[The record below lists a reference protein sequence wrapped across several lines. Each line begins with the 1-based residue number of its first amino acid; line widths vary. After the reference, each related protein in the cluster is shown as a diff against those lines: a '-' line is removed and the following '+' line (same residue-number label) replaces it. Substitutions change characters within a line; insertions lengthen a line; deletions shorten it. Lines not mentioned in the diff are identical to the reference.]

1 MVSIAGSARLPTWV
15 RYAAGIGLW
24 AIGWGTRVALIGV
37 LPEQG
42 FPFLTF
48 FPVVMLTAYLFGIG
62 PGLLCAALSV
72 GAAYVSFFPH
82 QPDAFLQLAQGDLIA
97 LLFFSSILVVDCLIL
112 HLLAR
117 SRQVAAQREKDLF
130 EITNNSPDILT
141 RFDREFRHLFVSGA
155 IERLTGKPPAEF
167 LGKTNAE
174 LGMPQALCEQWHA
187 SLAQVF
193 ELARPISL
201 KFEYDGQ
208 IFATRLV
215 PEFNAETGTV
225 KSVLGVTRDVTEVDR
240 HERAL
245 EANDRLK
252 DQLLATVAHEL
263 RNPIATM
270 SSGIHVLEREPA
282 LSAPAHRA
290 LGAMRR
296 QTQQM
301 TRLVGDLMDLTRIRA
316 HLLAI
321 TQEEVDLCQL
331 IESAVES
338 CGELSRQKRVHV
350 NVYWPERPMT
360 VMGDAGRLIQVFG
373 NLLTNALKFSPEGA
387 AVTITVMRSGPFHT
401 VAVTDQ
407 GAGIEQDMLGTV
419 FEPFVQAPAGR
430 SQQTGLGIGLAL
442 VKHLVEAHQGEVW
455 ATSAGPG
462 HGAEFFVQLP
472 AAGR

>member
-1 MVSIAGSARLPTWV
+1 MGWVARL
-15 RYAAGIGLW
+15 
-24 AIGWGTRVALIGV
+24 ALVGV
-37 LPEQG
+37 LPPQG

-48 FPVVMLTAYLFGIG
+48 FPVVMLAAYLFGIG

-72 GAAYVSFFPH
+72 VAAYLSFFPH
-82 QPDAFLQLAQGDLIA
+82 QPDGFLQLAQGDLIA

-117 SRQVAAQREKDLF
+117 SRQIAAQRERDLF

-141 RFDREFRHLFVSGA
+141 RFDRQFRPLFVSGA
-155 IERLTGKPPAEF
+155 IERLTGKSASEF
-167 LGKTNAE
+167 IGKTNAE
-174 LGMPQALCEQWHA
+174 LGMPPALCEQWHA
-187 SLAQVF
+187 SLQQVF
-193 ELARPISL
+193 DGARPVSL

-215 PEFNAETGTV
+215 PEFDAETGAV

-270 SSGIHVLEREPA
+270 SSGIHVLEREPV
-282 LSAPAHRA
+282 LSDGGHRA

-301 TRLVGDLMDLTRIRA
+301 TRLVGDLMDLTRIRS

-321 TQEEVDLCQL
+321 THEEVDLCQL

-338 CGELSRQKRVHV
+338 CGELSRQKRVQVTVH
-350 NVYWPERPMT
+350 WPERPMP
-360 VMGDAGRLIQVFG
+360 VLGDAGRLIQVFG
-373 NLLTNALKFSPEGA
+373 NLLTNAIKFSPEGA
-387 AVTITVMRSGPFHT
+387 AVTIAAMRSGPFHT

-407 GAGIEQDMLGTV
+407 GAGIEHDMLNTV

-442 VKHLVEAHQGEVW
+442 VKHLVEAHGGEVW

>member
-1 MVSIAGSARLPTWV
+1 MIAPAGSARLHPWLGYV
-15 RYAAGIGLW
+15 AAIGLW
-24 AIGWGTRVALIGV
+24 ALGWSARVALTGV
-37 LPEQG
+37 LPPQG

-48 FPVVMLTAYLFGIG
+48 FPVVMLAAYLFGIG

-72 GAAYVSFFPH
+72 LAAYISFFPH
-82 QPDAFLQLAQGDLIA
+82 DPNAFLHLAQGDLIA
-97 LLFFSSILVVDCLIL
+97 LVFFSSILVVDCLIL

-117 SRQVAAQREKDLF
+117 SRQVAAQRENDLR

-155 IERLTGKPPAEF
+155 IERLTGKASSEF
-167 LGKTNAE
+167 IGKTNAE
-174 LGMPQALCEQWHA
+174 LGMPAALCEQWHG

-193 ELARPISL
+193 ELARPVSL

-215 PEFNAETGTV
+215 PEFDGETGAV

-270 SSGIHVLEREPA
+270 SSGLHVLERQPG
-282 LSAPAHRA
+282 LTDPSMRA

-316 HLLAI
+316 NLLDI
-321 TQEEVDLCQL
+321 TKDQIDLCEL
-331 IESAVES
+331 MEAAVES
-338 CGELSRQKRVHV
+338 CDELSRQRRVRIDVH
-350 NVYWPERPMT
+350 WPERPMD
-360 VMGDAGRLIQVFG
+360 VVGDAGRLIQVLG
-373 NLLTNALKFSPEGA
+373 NLLTNAIKFSPEGGVVTMA
-387 AVTITVMRSGPFHT
+387 AMRSGPFHT

-407 GAGIEQDMLGTV
+407 GAGIEQDMLSTV

-430 SQQTGLGIGLAL
+430 SQQSGLGIGLAL
-442 VKHLVEAHQGEVW
+442 VKNLVEVHGGEVW

-462 HGAEFFVQLP
+462 RGAEFFVQLP